1 MVEFADIDSPSL
13 QAQQWKIL
21 ADNIARQINLILGT
35 CSQALNLFN
44 ELLAAIYRR

>member
-1 MVEFADIDSPSL
+1 MVEFADIDSSSL

-21 ADNIARQINLILGT
+21 ADTTARQIKLILGT
-35 CSQALNLFN
+35 CGQALNFFN